1 MILVS
6 QVETELNTVTVQKE
20 NMKMKMEN
28 AKNALTNAK
37 LAKTK
42 TPVSFVLETE
52 LLINVSAL
60 PDIGMT

>member
-1 MILVS
+1 
-6 QVETELNTVTVQKE
+6 
-20 NMKMKMEN
+20 MKMMKDN